1 VVRAGGGVEPSE
13 GEIAANRGFIPSGR
27 CPRAGDGL
35 NLAGQER
42 VSRKGGRLVG
52 RMLGI
57 VVAAVIGGLVLW
69 LLIDRALFR
78 FGAIGALIF
87 GFVLVF
93 LVIYLIDRRKV
104 KEYEDFV
111 AERERFD

>member
-1 VVRAGGGVEPSE
+1 M
-13 GEIAANRGFIPSGR
+13 
-27 CPRAGDGL
+27 
-35 NLAGQER
+35 
-42 VSRKGGRLVG
+42 SRKGGRLVG

>member
-1 VVRAGGGVEPSE
+1 
-13 GEIAANRGFIPSGR
+13 
-27 CPRAGDGL
+27 
-35 NLAGQER
+35 
-42 VSRKGGRLVG
+42 
-52 RMLGI
+52 MLGI
-57 VVAAVIGGLVLW
+57 VVAAVIGALVLW

-87 GFVLVF
+87 AFALVF

>member
-1 VVRAGGGVEPSE
+1 M
-13 GEIAANRGFIPSGR
+13 
-27 CPRAGDGL
+27 
-35 NLAGQER
+35 
-42 VSRKGGRLVG
+42 G

-87 GFVLVF
+87 AIVLVF

>member
-1 VVRAGGGVEPSE
+1 V
-13 GEIAANRGFIPSGR
+13 
-27 CPRAGDGL
+27 
-35 NLAGQER
+35 
-42 VSRKGGRLVG
+42 GRL
-52 RMLGI
+52 LGI

-87 GFVLVF
+87 AFVLVF
-93 LVIYLIDRRKV
+93 LVVYLIDRRKI
-104 KEYEDFV
+104 KESEEFI

>member
-1 VVRAGGGVEPSE
+1 
-13 GEIAANRGFIPSGR
+13 
-27 CPRAGDGL
+27 
-35 NLAGQER
+35 
-42 VSRKGGRLVG
+42 VG
-52 RMLGI
+52 RILGI
-57 VVAAVIGGLVLW
+57 AVAAVIGGLVLW
-69 LLIDRALFR
+69 LLIDRTLFR

-87 GFVLVF
+87 AFVLVF